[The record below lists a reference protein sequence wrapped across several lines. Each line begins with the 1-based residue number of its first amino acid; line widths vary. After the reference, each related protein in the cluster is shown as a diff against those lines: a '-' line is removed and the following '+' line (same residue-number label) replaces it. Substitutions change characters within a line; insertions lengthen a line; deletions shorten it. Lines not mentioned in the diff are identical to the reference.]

1 MDAEMASWKST
12 STYVDEVPP
21 PGANIV
27 SGMWIFRVKRP
38 PGSPPVFK
46 ARYVA
51 RGLSQR
57 QGRDYELHSLDFST
71 AFLQGSLHEEIWL
84 RRPPGFTGSFPPG
97 TQWSL
102 RRPVYG
108 LRQAPREWHDTL
120 RTTLAALGFAPSTAD
135 PSLFLRTD
143 TFLPPFYI
151 LVYVDDLV
159 FATADTAGLAHVKL
173 VPAFVAGSGATSPT
187 ARLSFTLDSG
197 ASSCFFRDYTDLT
210 PLHTPVIVALA
221 DPSVGSKV
229 AESTTNL
236 PCSAAPSGF
245 LIGYYTPLFSRNLV
259 GVSHLHDLGVVTTFR
274 LHEPVAS
281 YTFGATRAPLATFHR
296 ELGSGLYSLHTRSHH
311 TGSGQVRSGQVAA
324 VSCDCRSLTHP
335 SVLWHHRLGHPS
347 FPRLSRMVRHR
358 LVSGL
363 LESLAPLPRSPAP
376 PCTPCVEGRQRAA
389 AHSSSFPPNTA
400 PLQTLHLD
408 VWGPSPVLGPCQ
420 ERYFLIVVDDYSC
433 YTTVFPLQRKADVP
447 TVLEPWLLARGG
459 IQGLCGLCLHSDRGG
474 EFSSTRL
481 ETFCQV
487 RGIIHSYSLPDSP
500 QQNEVAKRRISL
512 VMEVAR
518 TSMCHAGAPQF
529 LWPQAVRYAAH
540 QLNLWP
546 SDAWPWVRPIF
557 LWTGF
562 PGIAADYR
570 VWGCLAH
577 VRAPGANKLSAHTCV
592 CVFLGFPLVASSWVF
607 YDPVTH
613 QFFASQDVTFDDLPP
628 SQRLVPVVSGGAGVA
643 VAEGGDTGAAGAH
656 RASTGGAG
664 GVRVETTPEED
675 TVVSTQRPLPASPP
689 GILSIPQFPPSQP
702 PRPVAAEPGGVPAG
716 GTGVPGGVVGG
727 GSGSGGAGAGDT
739 NTATP
744 TPRTVR
750 FLTRVQRLDRLE
762 REERERFERARQQQ
776 QQQSQS
782 EQEES
787 QQQQQQSQSEHQ
799 ERVEEESW
807 QQQQQQQH
815 SQSERQERVEEE
827 SRQQQGQVPLRPSS
841 LTPSQQTPKE
851 AERRRLRPRDLPDP
865 APACLVRGSSKGES
879 FTLPEFLQ
887 QNGIAERHIGLVRE
901 VVRTSMIHVAAP
913 HFLWPFAVRYAAH
926 QLNLWPRVS
935 LPETSPTLRW
945 TGEVGDASVFRFYHH
960 TSRRVFPS
968 HDVTFDES
976 VLFYRLFPYR
986 SAPPPPPLLFLAPG
1000 PPPVDP
1006 LPPQGPAPL
1015 GVSQVDPLPGTAPVQ
1030 VAVDSGA
1037 AQGAASGGAESMGA
1051 ESGGAEP
1058 RGAALSGG
1066 PAGLFGAHAFRVE
1079 LPELE
1084 ALEPLE
1090 LEVLELLLELVV
1102 LGVLRL
1108 LVQEVLVPGVLEL
1121 PGQVVLG
1128 ALELETLRSLEEL
1141 ELEALAREA
1150 LELEELELEALA
1162 WEAQALQELEL
1173 LTLDL
1178 EVLEALCDHDRTSFP
1193 CFSRF
1198 LVSRR
1203 LLALLLPSCC

>member
-1 MDAEMASWKST
+1 
-12 STYVDEVPP
+12 
-21 PGANIV
+21 
-27 SGMWIFRVKRP
+27 
-38 PGSPPVFK
+38 
-46 ARYVA
+46 
-51 RGLSQR
+51 
-57 QGRDYELHSLDFST
+57 
-71 AFLQGSLHEEIWL
+71 
-84 RRPPGFTGSFPPG
+84 
-97 TQWSL
+97 
-102 RRPVYG
+102 
-108 LRQAPREWHDTL
+108 
-120 RTTLAALGFAPSTAD
+120 
-135 PSLFLRTD
+135 
-143 TFLPPFYI
+143 
-151 LVYVDDLV
+151 
-159 FATADTAGLAHVKL
+159 
-173 VPAFVAGSGATSPT
+173 
-187 ARLSFTLDSG
+187 
-197 ASSCFFRDYTDLT
+197 
-210 PLHTPVIVALA
+210 
-221 DPSVGSKV
+221 
-229 AESTTNL
+229 
-236 PCSAAPSGF
+236 
-245 LIGYYTPLFSRNLV
+245 
-259 GVSHLHDLGVVTTFR
+259 
-274 LHEPVAS
+274 
-281 YTFGATRAPLATFHR
+281 
-296 ELGSGLYSLHTRSHH
+296 
-311 TGSGQVRSGQVAA
+311 
-324 VSCDCRSLTHP
+324 
-335 SVLWHHRLGHPS
+335 
-347 FPRLSRMVRHR
+347 MVRHR

-613 QFFASQDVTFDDLPP
+613 QFFASQDVTFDE
-628 SQRLVPVVSGGAGVA
+628 SRLVPVVSGGAGVA

-782 EQEES
+782 ERQERVEEESPQQVEEES

-827 SRQQQGQVPLRPSS
+827 SLR
-841 LTPSQQTPKE
+841 LQLR
-851 AERRRLRPRDLPDP
+851 ERFGHDLPILRLHSD
-865 APACLVRGSSKGES
+865 RG
-879 FTLPEFLQ
+879 
-887 QNGIAERHIGLVRE
+887 VRE

-1066 PAGLFGAHAFRVE
+1066 AGAARAGGAGVIAGAGGTGGTATAGPGGARTRDPTE
-1079 LPELE
+1079 LGGAGVGGTGAGGAGAGGAGVGGAGVGGAGAAGAGAVDLGPGG
-1084 ALEPLE
+1084 AGGIVRSRPYFVPL
-1090 LEVLELLLELVV
+1090 LQQVLGVPSSTSLTPPLLLLE
-1102 LGVLRL
+1102 
-1108 LVQEVLVPGVLEL
+1108 
-1121 PGQVVLG
+1121 
-1128 ALELETLRSLEEL
+1128 S
-1141 ELEALAREA
+1141 
-1150 LELEELELEALA
+1150 
-1162 WEAQALQELEL
+1162 
-1173 LTLDL
+1173 
-1178 EVLEALCDHDRTSFP
+1178 S
-1193 CFSRF
+1193 SRND
-1198 LVSRR
+1198 
-1203 LLALLLPSCC
+1203 